1 MIVPLPTRREAA
13 WAALATALTAAYSSA
28 FTPWRWLS
36 EQLSPPALEMLPP
49 ALALLLFAIVIIRAA
64 PHLRISAGTASAW
77 LVTAATLALAGLLF
91 ADPAFPAKRVH
102 VFQYALLAL
111 VVRRGL
117 ASRLDG
123 VPLVAMSALVAA
135 LLGVHDELIQGLR
148 PERYF
153 GLTDILV
160 NTVSASVGGCL
171 GAALWGPGN
180 RDDPPS
186 LRAWLAVGLALAGLA
201 VLLSG
206 RAVWLACGALVEPAI
221 ANLADLPFA

>member
-1 MIVPLPTRREAA
+1 MA
-13 WAALATALTAAYSSA
+13 
-28 FTPWRWLS
+28 
-36 EQLSPPALEMLPP
+36 
-49 ALALLLFAIVIIRAA
+49 
-64 PHLRISAGTASAW
+64 
-77 LVTAATLALAGLLF
+77 AATLALAGLLF

-123 VPLVAMSALVAA
+123 VPLMAMSALVAA

-153 GLTDILV
+153 SLTDILV
-160 NTVSASVGGCL
+160 NTVSASAGGCL
-171 GAALWGPGN
+171 GTALWGPGN

-186 LRAWLAVGLALAGLA
+186 PRAWLAVGLALA

-206 RAVWLACGALVEPAI
+206 LTYAPAARHYQCGLGCQHRSALPLGCCRCQQGIVGLAPCRCGLPAARLLSRPLQTWLTCLSPRALY
-221 ANLADLPFA
+221 LPYAVK